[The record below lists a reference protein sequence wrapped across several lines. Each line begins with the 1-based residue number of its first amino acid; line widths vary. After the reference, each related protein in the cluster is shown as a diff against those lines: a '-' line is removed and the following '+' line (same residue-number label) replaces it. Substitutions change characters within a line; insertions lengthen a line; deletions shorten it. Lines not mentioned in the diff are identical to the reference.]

1 MPGALQGNCL
11 VTADRPTAQQ
21 AVAHFERHRV
31 GIATCKILSELRQ
44 GSGSSAGGGM
54 GSEPPGTV
62 GGLRPLADWVQP
74 NPAVPGADALVAHM
88 LHNWWLAPD
97 RPAAL
102 AAAQQDRRGGGVAG
116 AGSGQQQ
123 RRRNIVTLQVR

>member
-31 GIATCKILSELRQ
+31 GIATCKILSELRH
-44 GSGSSAGGGM
+44 GSGSSAGS
-54 GSEPPGTV
+54 SEPDTV

-74 NPAVPGADALVAHM
+74 NPAVPGADALVAHL

-116 AGSGQQQ
+116 GGRGQQQ
-123 RRRNIVTLQVR
+123 RRHNIVTLQVR